1 MEGAAVRRL
10 EGEAVERRR
19 VVADQHQ
26 LHALQAKH
34 AEGLGPAPVVA
45 DQHADAAAQRLPHR
59 EAEVAH
65 LEIALLQVLELAL
78 GLVLGVAGQVDL
90 AILADD
96 RARIVDQDG
105 RVEAAGFPALPCK
118 LRVAEVKGDA
128 EGGGLLEE
136 RPGLRAGHLRLEE
149 RIHLGVVEQPARK
162 ERGQRELRIDHEVGA
177 ARCRL
182 AHQADHALDHIRTRL
197 VAGDG
202 AELGGCDGDDPAH
215 SLSSPDHGAS

>member
-1 MEGAAVRRL
+1 ML
-10 EGEAVERRR
+10 
-19 VVADQHQ
+19 
-26 LHALQAKH
+26 K
-34 AEGLGPAPVVA
+34 
-45 DQHADAAAQRLPHR
+45 
-59 EAEVAH
+59 
-65 LEIALLQVLELAL
+65 
-78 GLVLGVAGQVDL
+78 
-90 AILADD
+90 
-96 RARIVDQDG
+96 
-105 RVEAAGFPALPCK
+105 AAGFLALPCE

-136 RPGLRAGHLRLEE
+136 RPGLGAGHFRLEE
-149 RIHLGVVEQPARK
+149 RVDLGIVEQPARK

-215 SLSSPDHGAS
+215 SLSSPDHGASYAPLSGAKPWTRRPRGCAAAGRSQRRNWPRPGSPSTVPSSHTTVPRESVVTGQPVTTRPS